1 MKEKIAK
8 ALKTEYASF
17 GLSQKALDGVAS
29 IIEKTIKD
37 ESEIEAAIKE
47 ASVKELLKTF
57 QSELDTFRQDKSRL
71 QKEYEDYKKSH
82 PEGNPNKKEGDDEMA
97 KTLESIMK
105 TQAELKE
112 SAL

>member
-82 PEGNPNKKEGDDEMA
+82 PVILLHKE
-97 KTLESIMK
+97 
-105 TQAELKE
+105 
-112 SAL
+112 